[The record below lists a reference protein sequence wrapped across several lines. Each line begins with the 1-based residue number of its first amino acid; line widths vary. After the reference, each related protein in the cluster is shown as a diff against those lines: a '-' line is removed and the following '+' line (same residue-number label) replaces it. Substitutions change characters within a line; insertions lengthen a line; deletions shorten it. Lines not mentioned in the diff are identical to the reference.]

1 MDASKYTTKIR
12 KWQHLTSEERHD
24 IEVHL
29 KDGWSI
35 YKIARHLGRSY
46 NTVKDEINRVTVA
59 LYHGKVKRYKAA
71 VGEQVYKEHRQN
83 SAKKYRDLETSTFL
97 QYVVKQF
104 KNEGWSLDACYG
116 NALVNGLFSR
126 DEMVCTKTLYNYVD
140 LGLLPLTNLDLP
152 EKLQRNTKAKKVR
165 EHRKILGRSIEERSE
180 TVENREEF
188 GHWEFDTIIGKKNE
202 SEPCV
207 LVMNERKTRNSLF
220 IKVRNHTAEAINEA
234 VQKVLAYFSEQYSS
248 VFKTITTDNGS
259 EFAALPILENGKTK
273 VYFAHPY
280 SSFEKGTVECHNRM
294 FRRFIPKGKS
304 IEDYSAD
311 DICFFA
317 DSINGL
323 PRKILGYKTPEELFG
338 QELDRIYAA

>member
-12 KWQHLTSEERHD
+12 KGQHLTAEERHD

-35 YKIARHLGRSY
+35 YKISKHLGLSY
-46 NTVKDEINRVTVA
+46 NTVKDEINHGTVA

-83 SAKKYRDLETSTFL
+83 SAKKYLSQETSTFL

-140 LGLLPLTNLDLP
+140 LGLLPLTNLNLP
-152 EKLQRNTKAKKVR
+152 EKLRRNTKAKKVR
-165 EHRKILGRSIEERSE
+165 EHRKILGRSIEQRSE
-180 TVENREEF
+180 TIENREEF
-188 GHWEFDTIIGKKNE
+188 GHWDFDTIIGKKDEN
-202 SEPCV
+202 EPCV

-220 IKVRNHTAEAINEA
+220 IKARNHTPEAINEA

-259 EFAALPILENGKTK
+259 EFAALPLLENGESK
-273 VYFAHPY
+273 VYFTHPY
-280 SSFEKGTVECHNRM
+280 SSFEKATVECHNRM

-323 PRKILGYKTPEELFG
+323 PRKIPWIQNTG
-338 QELDRIYAA
+338 RAV